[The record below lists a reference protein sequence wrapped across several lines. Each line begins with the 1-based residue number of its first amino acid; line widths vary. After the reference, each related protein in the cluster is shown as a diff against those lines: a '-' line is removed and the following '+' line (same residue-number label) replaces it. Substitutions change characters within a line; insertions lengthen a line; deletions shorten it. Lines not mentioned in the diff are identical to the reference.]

1 MLSAVVSS
9 MLSLLQCHA
18 CCLCCRVMH
27 AVSPVVSCMLML
39 TSLLQSSI
47 SEGLPISILEAGM
60 SGLCVVCTDVGGCAE
75 TMSDGRRSFGRLT
88 SARNHKMVAYGQMEV
103 MAMLPTLSNPNLSQP
118 PQVNPDALM
127 SRLTDPAIH
136 EQRRMWGVEYKEFI
150 KRKFSLFTHASQ
162 QRQAFYLTH
171 YSRQICAGDTMPGTL
186 SLTGAP
192 KL

>member
-1 MLSAVVSS
+1 MLHPACVAVDQQANV
-9 MLSLLQCHA
+9 
-18 CCLCCRVMH
+18 
-27 AVSPVVSCMLML
+27 
-39 TSLLQSSI
+39 LQSSI

-88 SARNHKMVAYGQMEV
+88 PARNHKMIAYGQMEV

-118 PQVNPDALM
+118 PKIDSDMLVARMSNPAV
-127 SRLTDPAIH
+127 H
-136 EQRRMWGVEYKEFI
+136 KQRDEWGQQYKEFI

-171 YSRQICAGDTMPGTL
+171 YSRQLCAGDAL
-186 SLTGAP
+186 H
-192 KL
+192 

>member
-1 MLSAVVSS
+1 
-9 MLSLLQCHA
+9 
-18 CCLCCRVMH
+18 
-27 AVSPVVSCMLML
+27 ML
-39 TSLLQSSI
+39 THTWLLQSSI

-118 PQVNPDALM
+118 PQIESDMLL
-127 SRLTDPAIH
+127 SRLTDPAIQ

-150 KRKFSLFTHASQ
+150 KRKFSLFTHANQ

-171 YSRQICAGDTMPGTL
+171 YSRQICAGDALASTASVGP
-186 SLTGAP
+186 
-192 KL
+192 

>member
-1 MLSAVVSS
+1 MLSMFKSLGLKVLIAY
-9 MLSLLQCHA
+9 LSC
-18 CCLCCRVMH
+18 
-27 AVSPVVSCMLML
+27 
-39 TSLLQSSI
+39 LQSSI

-118 PQVNPDALM
+118 PHIEPDMLLA
-127 SRLTDPAIH
+127 RLNDPEVH
-136 EQRRMWGVEYKEFI
+136 EKRRLWGVEYKEFI
-150 KRKFSLFTHASQ
+150 KRKFSLFTHANQ

-171 YSRQICAGDTMPGTL
+171 YSRQLCSGDWNSADL
-186 SLTGAP
+186 E
-192 KL
+192 